1 MQKYNSWNIAI
12 AGELM
17 VTRPFAMHDE
27 RSFLALRDLM
37 QESDLTYA
45 HLEMNLGDFSNTG
58 WPARGDW
65 FGSYMMAD
73 GKIAEDLRWLGIDMM
88 SLANNHSLDLGA
100 KGLMSTRERCE
111 QQGIG
116 HAGTGRDLEEARE
129 PAFVETARG
138 RVALISVSSG
148 NKQDEWAGLP
158 KGTMP
163 GRPGINPLRV
173 DTRYHLDAQSAEELK
188 SVSERLGILRL
199 PGKRVAGTAGRPM
212 APNEFKLAFPGEQG
226 SNAAQ
231 VFVEGAEECRVV
243 TECNVRDLEANIR
256 SVEEGAQMADLV
268 MVAHHFN
275 ISETG
280 RGDTPPGFVR
290 DFAHRCIDAGAD
302 IFVGHG
308 WHKTLGIEIYKGRPI
323 FYGLGN
329 FFAQSEFIRRVPYD
343 SYETWGH
350 DMDRLNTLTPA
361 VHPLH
366 PGLDNSS
373 ETWWSSAV
381 FSVKFED
388 GVLREVQLHPVEL
401 GREPTAEKTITR
413 TTGKGPEVLTEG
425 RPLLATGE
433 AAQRIL
439 QRLQRVSE
447 PFGTDIQI
455 ENGVGILRIPV
466 ESVSAVAEERED
478 VLIS

>member
-1 MQKYNSWNIAI
+1 
-12 AGELM
+12 
-17 VTRPFAMHDE
+17 
-27 RSFLALRDLM
+27 
-37 QESDLTYA
+37 
-45 HLEMNLGDFSNTG
+45 
-58 WPARGDW
+58 
-65 FGSYMMAD
+65 
-73 GKIAEDLRWLGIDMM
+73 
-88 SLANNHSLDLGA
+88 
-100 KGLMSTRERCE
+100 
-111 QQGIG
+111 
-116 HAGTGRDLEEARE
+116 
-129 PAFVETARG
+129 
-138 RVALISVSSG
+138 
-148 NKQDEWAGLP
+148 
-158 KGTMP
+158 
-163 GRPGINPLRV
+163 
-173 DTRYHLDAQSAEELK
+173 
-188 SVSERLGILRL
+188 
-199 PGKRVAGTAGRPM
+199 
-212 APNEFKLAFPGEQG
+212 
-226 SNAAQ
+226 
-231 VFVEGAEECRVV
+231 
-243 TECNVRDLEANIR
+243 
-256 SVEEGAQMADLV
+256 
-268 MVAHHFN
+268 
-275 ISETG
+275 
-280 RGDTPPGFVR
+280 
-290 DFAHRCIDAGAD
+290 
-302 IFVGHG
+302 
-308 WHKTLGIEIYKGRPI
+308 
-323 FYGLGN
+323 
-329 FFAQSEFIRRVPYD
+329 VPYD